1 MSAMSG
7 PGPMHLEIEA
17 KFRVADHDPIR
28 ERLRTLGAQRV
39 GEVMESN
46 HIFDDAGRSLLA
58 RQCGL
63 RVRSNR
69 DGATGAVEST
79 LTYKGPPHPGAT
91 KQREEIETGVADAD
105 TTCRL
110 LRALGFV
117 EVIRFEKRRER
128 WRLGET
134 LIELDTLPKLGT
146 FIEIEAGSVEA
157 VAACQRELRIS
168 DADAVGET
176 YVALVAERG
185 DRTGDG
191 FIQARF

>member
-1 MSAMSG
+1 MSG

-28 ERLRTLGAQRV
+28 ERLRALGARRV

-46 HIFDDAGRSLLA
+46 HIFDDAERSLLA

-69 DGATGAVEST
+69 DLATGAVGST
-79 LTYKGPPHPGAT
+79 LTYKGPPHPGAA
-91 KQREEIETGVADAD
+91 KQREEIETAVGDAE
-105 TTCRL
+105 TACRL

-117 EVIRFEKRRER
+117 EVIRFEKRRES
-128 WRLGET
+128 WRLSEA

-146 FIEIEAGSVEA
+146 FVEIEAGSVEA
-157 VAACQRELRIS
+157 IAARQRDLNIA
-168 DADAVGET
+168 DADAVRDT
-176 YVALVAERG
+176 YVALVADNG
-185 DRTGDG
+185 DRHAGAL
-191 FIQARF
+191 IEARF